1 VTFECI
7 IFFFVSLKKSLKENF
22 EQLKQKEE
30 LIINLRFS
38 LKQYIN
44 DLDRANEILLQSENR
59 IETLQSQLV
68 FCESSHKSIGYQ
80 LEQEKRKNKVRFMIM
95 IVLGVSFV
103 NILCAFSIGID
114 KRSSNG
120 VY

>member
-1 VTFECI
+1 M
-7 IFFFVSLKKSLKENF
+7 FVFSYLKASSTILKHILKKSLKENF

-59 IETLQSQLV
+59 LETLQSQLV
-68 FCESSHKSIGYQ
+68 FFESSNKTLGYQ
-80 LEQEKRKNKVRFMIM
+80 LEQEKRKNKVTF
-95 IVLGVSFV
+95 F
-103 NILCAFSIGID
+103 
-114 KRSSNG
+114 
-120 VY
+120 

>member
-1 VTFECI
+1 MYNCV
-7 IFFFVSLKKSLKENF
+7 FFSLKKSLKENF

-95 IVLGVSFV
+95 IVRICCVICLYTFF
-103 NILCAFSIGID
+103 AFSIGID

-120 VY
+120 VN